1 MVAKE
6 RQGKAI
12 VLVCAQCGHPL
23 PIPKADDPNK
33 PHWSWGLL
41 LVGITLLGGLLVF
54 LGAVNDQEEP
64 RRPQTTSG
72 SHNPGAGSAVVNR
85 SMRTLGIKLPLRE
98 GEQGNHQQH

>member
-41 LVGITLLGGLLVF
+41 LVGITLLGGSQPSPQASALRC
-54 LGAVNDQEEP
+54 
-64 RRPQTTSG
+64 RR
-72 SHNPGAGSAVVNR
+72 HNRQIFSSSR
-85 SMRTLGIKLPLRE
+85 
-98 GEQGNHQQH
+98 